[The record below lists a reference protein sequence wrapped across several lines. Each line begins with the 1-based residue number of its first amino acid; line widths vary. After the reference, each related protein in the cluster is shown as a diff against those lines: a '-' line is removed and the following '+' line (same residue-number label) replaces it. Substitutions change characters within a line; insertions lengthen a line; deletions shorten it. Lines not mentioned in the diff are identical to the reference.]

1 MIRAVLFDAVG
12 TLMRP
17 YPTVGSVYSRVA
29 ASCGVDCRPGVLQR
43 EFREAY
49 RELMPRRFH
58 GAAFGTSEALEKGW
72 WKAAVKRTFDRV
84 GCTPVP
90 AAVVEGCFEAFAS
103 GRAWR
108 LYADVLPLL
117 DELKRRGV
125 SLGIVS
131 NFDSRLRGVVGDL
144 GLDRYG
150 FSLTI
155 SSETRFAKP
164 SPRIYR
170 AALESLGAAP
180 GATLFVG
187 DRRKQD
193 YDGPRRAGLHAL
205 WLVRDGSRR
214 GRGVVRSLRGLAG
227 RLGKPLP

>member
-1 MIRAVLFDAVG
+1 MIQSVLFDAVG

-43 EFREAY
+43 EFRQAY
-49 RELMPRRFH
+49 RELMPGRFR
-58 GAAFGTSEALEKGW
+58 GDCFGTSEALEKSW
-72 WKAAVKRTFDRV
+72 WKAAVKRTFERA

-90 AAVVEGCFEAFAS
+90 TAVVEGCFEAFAS

-125 SLGIVS
+125 KLGIVS
-131 NFDSRLRGVVGDL
+131 NFDSRLWGVAGDL

-150 FSLTI
+150 FSLRVRLHVQKRHWRT
-155 SSETRFAKP
+155 
-164 SPRIYR
+164 
-170 AALESLGAAP
+170 AA
-180 GATLFVG
+180 
-187 DRRKQD
+187 
-193 YDGPRRAGLHAL
+193 
-205 WLVRDGSRR
+205 
-214 GRGVVRSLRGLAG
+214 
-227 RLGKPLP
+227 